1 MRAILQL
8 KPLLTIHLNAKS
20 QSSLKNKITLKN
32 KLNHARIILEFIPS
46 LIYFLIQKVSVL
58 KHLAPLIH
66 IPFKALWLGTAL
78 SMFLSLNL
86 NAEENPTK
94 TEPKSAKGVKNKPKS
109 PVTKVMMTNCDN
121 IKDFNAK
128 QKEVLKAAY
137 QFGSKENLG
146 YEMAGIAWK
155 ESCAGTY
162 KINFSDPSAGIY
174 HAYIPSVLKSYGHN
188 NSPFLRNVMGELLI
202 KDDAFASEVAL
213 KELLYWKTRYHDNLK
228 DMIKSYNKGS
238 RWEKNEKANAD
249 AEKYY
254 EEIQDK
260 IRRLKESK
268 IFDSQSSN
276 DQELQ
281 KSANS
286 NLDLDPI
293 GNAMPQTLAKTETKE
308 TQIEETQT
316 QKSQEMKEAASEQ
329 AIKKPLE
336 KEKDKPMYFAQI
348 NSSADFAPAKKSPK
362 KPAKA
367 SPKRSS
373 KNNISVKNN
382 TKTASKSKE
391 VCKNCSPGQRNAIL
405 ANHITLM
412 QEL

>member
-1 MRAILQL
+1 M
-8 KPLLTIHLNAKS
+8 
-20 QSSLKNKITLKN
+20 
-32 KLNHARIILEFIPS
+32 
-46 LIYFLIQKVSVL
+46 
-58 KHLAPLIH
+58 KHLTPLTHTI
-66 IPFKALWLGTAL
+66 FKALLLGTAL
-78 SMFLSLNL
+78 SALSL
-86 NAEENPTK
+86 AATESPTK
-94 TEPKSAKGVKNKPKS
+94 TEPKFSKGVKNKPKS

-146 YEMAGIAWK
+146 YEMASIAWK
-155 ESCAGTY
+155 ESCAGVY
-162 KINFSDPSAGIY
+162 KINFSDPSAGVY
-174 HAYIPSVLKSYGHN
+174 HSYIPSVLKSYGHN
-188 NSPFLRNVMGELLI
+188 DSPFLRNVMGELLI
-202 KDDAFASEVAL
+202 KNDAFASEVAL

-238 RWEKNEKANAD
+238 RWEKNEKSNAD

-254 EEIQDK
+254 EDIQDR

-293 GNAMPQTLAKTETKE
+293 GNAMPQTLIAKE
-308 TQIEETQT
+308 TQTEQT
-316 QKSQEMKEAASEQ
+316 QAEKSQEMKEATSEQ
-329 AIKKPLE
+329 TTSEPE
-336 KEKDKPMYFAQI
+336 KAKDKPMYLAQI
-348 NSSADFAPAKKSPK
+348 NSTDSTPAKKSPK
-362 KPAKA
+362 KPAKV
-367 SPKRSS
+367 SQKRP
-373 KNNISVKNN
+373 KNNKNN
-382 TKTASKSKE
+382 AKSSTKTASKKQE

>member
-1 MRAILQL
+1 M
-8 KPLLTIHLNAKS
+8 
-20 QSSLKNKITLKN
+20 
-32 KLNHARIILEFIPS
+32 
-46 LIYFLIQKVSVL
+46 
-58 KHLAPLIH
+58 KHLTPLTH
-66 IPFKALWLGTAL
+66 TLFKALWLGAAL
-78 SMFLSLNL
+78 SASLSLVA
-86 NAEENPTK
+86 AESPTK
-94 TEPKSAKGVKNKPKS
+94 TEPKPAKGVKNKPKS

-121 IKDFNAK
+121 LKDFNAK

-155 ESCAGTY
+155 ESCAGVY
-162 KINFSDPSAGIY
+162 KINFSDPSAGVY
-174 HAYIPSVLKSYGHN
+174 HSYIPSVLKSYGHN
-188 NSPFLRNVMGELLI
+188 DSPFLRNVMGELLI
-202 KDDAFASEVAL
+202 KDDAFASQVAL

-238 RWEKNEKANAD
+238 RWEKNEKSNAD

-254 EEIQDK
+254 EEIQDR

-293 GNAMPQTLAKTETKE
+293 GNAMPQTLAAKK
-308 TQIEETQT
+308 TQIEETQVEETQVEKSQT
-316 QKSQEMKEAASEQ
+316 QKSQEMKETTSEQ
-329 AIKKPLE
+329 TANKPE
-336 KEKDKPMYFAQI
+336 KAKDKPMYLAQI
-348 NSSADFAPAKKSPK
+348 NSADFTPAKKRSQ

-373 KNNISVKNN
+373 KNNINNVKSH
-382 TKTASKSKE
+382 TKTASKKQE

-405 ANHITLM
+405 ANRITLM

>member
-1 MRAILQL
+1 M
-8 KPLLTIHLNAKS
+8 
-20 QSSLKNKITLKN
+20 
-32 KLNHARIILEFIPS
+32 
-46 LIYFLIQKVSVL
+46 
-58 KHLAPLIH
+58 KHLTPLTH
-66 IPFKALWLGTAL
+66 TLFKALWLGAAL
-78 SMFLSLNL
+78 SASLSLAA
-86 NAEENPTK
+86 AESPTK
-94 TEPKSAKGVKNKPKS
+94 TEPKPAKGVKNKPKS

-121 IKDFNAK
+121 LKDFNAK

-155 ESCAGTY
+155 ESCAGVY
-162 KINFSDPSAGIY
+162 KINFSDPSAGVY
-174 HAYIPSVLKSYGHN
+174 HSYIPSVLKSYGHN
-188 NSPFLRNVMGELLI
+188 DSPFLRNVMGELLI

-238 RWEKNEKANAD
+238 RWERSEKSNAE

-254 EEIQDK
+254 EEIQDR

-293 GNAMPQTLAKTETKE
+293 GNAMPQTLAAQKSQIEKS
-308 TQIEETQT
+308 QIEETQAE
-316 QKSQEMKEAASEQ
+316 KSQEMKKATSEQ
-329 AIKKPLE
+329 TANKPE
-336 KEKDKPMYFAQI
+336 KAKDKPMYFAQI
-348 NSSADFAPAKKSPK
+348 NSADFTSAKKSPK
-362 KPAKA
+362 KPAKV
-367 SPKRSS
+367 SPKLSS
-373 KNNISVKNN
+373 KNNINNIKNN
-382 TKTASKSKE
+382 VKSNAKTASKSKE

>member
-1 MRAILQL
+1 M
-8 KPLLTIHLNAKS
+8 
-20 QSSLKNKITLKN
+20 
-32 KLNHARIILEFIPS
+32 
-46 LIYFLIQKVSVL
+46 
-58 KHLAPLIH
+58 KHLTPLTH
-66 IPFKALWLGTAL
+66 TLFKALWLGVVL
-78 SMFLSLNL
+78 SASLSLV
-86 NAEENPTK
+86 AAENPTK
-94 TEPKSAKGVKNKPKS
+94 TEPKPAKGVKNKPKS

-121 IKDFNAK
+121 LKDFNAK

-155 ESCAGTY
+155 ESCAGVY
-162 KINFSDPSAGIY
+162 KINFSDPSAGAY
-174 HAYIPSVLKSYGHN
+174 HSYIPSVLKSYGHN
-188 NSPFLRNVMGELLI
+188 DSPFLRNVMGELLI

-238 RWEKNEKANAD
+238 RWEKNEKSNAE

-254 EEIQDK
+254 EEIQDR

-293 GNAMPQTLAKTETKE
+293 GNAMPQTLA
-308 TQIEETQT
+308 T
-316 QKSQEMKEAASEQ
+316 QKSQIKKSQTEETQAEKPREMKEATSEQ
-329 AIKKPLE
+329 ITNKPE
-336 KEKDKPMYFAQI
+336 KAKDKPMYLAQI
-348 NSSADFAPAKKSPK
+348 NGADFTPAKKSSK

>member
-1 MRAILQL
+1 M
-8 KPLLTIHLNAKS
+8 
-20 QSSLKNKITLKN
+20 
-32 KLNHARIILEFIPS
+32 
-46 LIYFLIQKVSVL
+46 
-58 KHLAPLIH
+58 KHLTPLTHTI
-66 IPFKALWLGTAL
+66 FKALLLGTAL
-78 SMFLSLNL
+78 SASLSL
-86 NAEENPTK
+86 AATESPTK

-155 ESCAGTY
+155 ESCAGVY
-162 KINFSDPSAGIY
+162 KINFSDPSAGVY
-174 HAYIPSVLKSYGHN
+174 HSYIPSVLKSYGHN
-188 NSPFLRNVMGELLI
+188 DSPFLRNVMGELLI

-238 RWEKNEKANAD
+238 RWEKNEKSNAD

-254 EEIQDK
+254 EDIQDR

-293 GNAMPQTLAKTETKE
+293 GNAMPQTLIAKE
-308 TQIEETQT
+308 TQTE
-316 QKSQEMKEAASEQ
+316 KSQEMKEVTSEQ
-329 AIKKPLE
+329 TTSKPE
-336 KEKDKPMYFAQI
+336 KAKDKPMYLAQT
-348 NSSADFAPAKKSPK
+348 NSTDFTPAKKSPQ
-362 KPAKA
+362 KPARM
-367 SPKRSS
+367 SQKRP
-373 KNNISVKNN
+373 KNNKNN
-382 TKTASKSKE
+382 AKSSTKTASKKQE

-405 ANHITLM
+405 ANRITLM

>member
-1 MRAILQL
+1 M
-8 KPLLTIHLNAKS
+8 
-20 QSSLKNKITLKN
+20 
-32 KLNHARIILEFIPS
+32 
-46 LIYFLIQKVSVL
+46 
-58 KHLAPLIH
+58 KHLTPLTH
-66 IPFKALWLGTAL
+66 TLFKALWLGAAL
-78 SMFLSLNL
+78 SASLSLV
-86 NAEENPTK
+86 AAENPTK
-94 TEPKSAKGVKNKPKS
+94 TDPKPAKGVKNKPKS

-121 IKDFNAK
+121 LKDFNAK

-155 ESCAGTY
+155 ESCAGVY
-162 KINFSDPSAGIY
+162 KINFSDPSAGVY
-174 HAYIPSVLKSYGHN
+174 HSYIPSVLKSYGHN
-188 NSPFLRNVMGELLI
+188 DSPFLRNVMGELLI

-238 RWEKNEKANAD
+238 RWEKNEKSNAD

-254 EEIQDK
+254 EEIQDR

-293 GNAMPQTLAKTETKE
+293 GNAMPQTLATQKSQIEKS
-308 TQIEETQT
+308 QIEETQAE
-316 QKSQEMKEAASEQ
+316 KPREMKETTSEQ
-329 AIKKPLE
+329 ITNKPE
-336 KEKDKPMYFAQI
+336 KAKDKPMYLAQI
-348 NSSADFAPAKKSPK
+348 NSADFTPAKKSPK

-373 KNNISVKNN
+373 KNNINNVKSH
-382 TKTASKSKE
+382 TKTASKNSKNKE

>member
-1 MRAILQL
+1 M
-8 KPLLTIHLNAKS
+8 
-20 QSSLKNKITLKN
+20 
-32 KLNHARIILEFIPS
+32 
-46 LIYFLIQKVSVL
+46 
-58 KHLAPLIH
+58 KHLTPLTHTI
-66 IPFKALWLGTAL
+66 FKALFLGTAL
-78 SMFLSLNL
+78 SASLSLAT
-86 NAEENPTK
+86 AESPTK
-94 TEPKSAKGVKNKPKS
+94 TEPKPAKGVKNKPKS

-121 IKDFNAK
+121 LKDFNAK
-128 QKEVLKAAY
+128 QKEVLKFAY

-155 ESCAGTY
+155 ESCAGVY
-162 KINFSDPSAGIY
+162 KINFSDPSAGVY
-174 HAYIPSVLKSYGHN
+174 HSYIPSVLKSYGHN
-188 NSPFLRNVMGELLI
+188 DSPFLRNVMGELLI
-202 KDDAFASEVAL
+202 RNDALASEVAL

-238 RWEKNEKANAD
+238 RWERSEKSNAE

-254 EEIQDK
+254 EEIQDR

-293 GNAMPQTLAKTETKE
+293 GNAMPQTLAQTETKE
-308 TQIEETQT
+308 TQIEETQAE
-316 QKSQEMKEAASEQ
+316 KPQEMKEATSER
-329 AIKKPLE
+329 ITNKPE

-348 NSSADFAPAKKSPK
+348 NSTDFTPAKKSPK

-382 TKTASKSKE
+382 TKTASKNSKNKE

>member
-1 MRAILQL
+1 M
-8 KPLLTIHLNAKS
+8 
-20 QSSLKNKITLKN
+20 
-32 KLNHARIILEFIPS
+32 
-46 LIYFLIQKVSVL
+46 
-58 KHLAPLIH
+58 KHLTPLTH
-66 IPFKALWLGTAL
+66 TLFKALWLGVAL
-78 SMFLSLNL
+78 STSLSLVA
-86 NAEENPTK
+86 AESPTK
-94 TEPKSAKGVKNKPKS
+94 TEPKPAKGVKNKPKS

-121 IKDFNAK
+121 LKDFNAK

-238 RWEKNEKANAD
+238 RWEKNEKSNAE

-254 EEIQDK
+254 EDIQDR

-293 GNAMPQTLAKTETKE
+293 GNAMPQTLA
-308 TQIEETQT
+308 T
-316 QKSQEMKEAASEQ
+316 QKSQIEKSQTEETQAEKSREMKEATSEQ
-329 AIKKPLE
+329 TKSKPE
-336 KEKDKPMYFAQI
+336 KAKDKPMYLAQI
-348 NSSADFAPAKKSPK
+348 NSTDFTPAKKSSK

-373 KNNISVKNN
+373 KNNINN
-382 TKTASKSKE
+382 IKSNAKTASKSKE

>member
-1 MRAILQL
+1 M
-8 KPLLTIHLNAKS
+8 
-20 QSSLKNKITLKN
+20 
-32 KLNHARIILEFIPS
+32 
-46 LIYFLIQKVSVL
+46 
-58 KHLAPLIH
+58 KHLTPLTHTI
-66 IPFKALWLGTAL
+66 FKALWLGTAL
-78 SMFLSLNL
+78 SASLSL
-86 NAEENPTK
+86 AATESPTK
-94 TEPKSAKGVKNKPKS
+94 TEPKPAKGVKNKPKS

-137 QFGSKENLG
+137 RFGSKENLG

-155 ESCAGTY
+155 ESCAGVY
-162 KINFSDPSAGIY
+162 KINFSDPSAGVY
-174 HAYIPSVLKSYGHN
+174 HSYIPSVLKSYGHN
-188 NSPFLRNVMGELLI
+188 DSPFLRNVMGELLI

-238 RWEKNEKANAD
+238 RWEKNEKSNAD

-254 EEIQDK
+254 EEIQDR

-293 GNAMPQTLAKTETKE
+293 GNAMPQTLAKTEAKE
-308 TQIEETQT
+308 IQT
-316 QKSQEMKEAASEQ
+316 EQTEKSQEMKEATSEQ
-329 AIKKPLE
+329 TKSKPE
-336 KEKDKPMYFAQI
+336 KAKDKPMYLAQI
-348 NSSADFAPAKKSPK
+348 NSTDFTPVKKSPK

-382 TKTASKSKE
+382 TKTASKKQE

-405 ANHITLM
+405 ANRITLM

>member
-1 MRAILQL
+1 M
-8 KPLLTIHLNAKS
+8 
-20 QSSLKNKITLKN
+20 
-32 KLNHARIILEFIPS
+32 
-46 LIYFLIQKVSVL
+46 
-58 KHLAPLIH
+58 KHLTPLTHTI
-66 IPFKALWLGTAL
+66 FKALLLGTAL
-78 SMFLSLNL
+78 SASLSL
-86 NAEENPTK
+86 AATESPTK
-94 TEPKSAKGVKNKPKS
+94 TEPKSAKGIKNKPKS

-128 QKEVLKAAY
+128 QKEVLKVAY

-155 ESCAGTY
+155 ESCAGVY
-162 KINFSDPSAGIY
+162 KINFSDPSAGVY
-174 HAYIPSVLKSYGHN
+174 HSYIPSVLKSYGHN

-238 RWEKNEKANAD
+238 RWERSEKSNAE

-254 EEIQDK
+254 EEIQDR

-293 GNAMPQTLAKTETKE
+293 GNAMPQTLAKTEAKE
-308 TQIEETQT
+308 TQTEETQAE
-316 QKSQEMKEAASEQ
+316 KFQEMKEATSEQ
-329 AIKKPLE
+329 TTSKPE
-336 KEKDKPMYFAQI
+336 KAKDEPMYLAQT
-348 NSSADFAPAKKSPK
+348 NSTDFTPAKKSSQ
-362 KPAKA
+362 KPAKV
-367 SPKRSS
+367 SQKRP
-373 KNNISVKNN
+373 KNNKNN
-382 TKTASKSKE
+382 AKSSTKTASKKQE

>member
-1 MRAILQL
+1 M
-8 KPLLTIHLNAKS
+8 
-20 QSSLKNKITLKN
+20 
-32 KLNHARIILEFIPS
+32 
-46 LIYFLIQKVSVL
+46 
-58 KHLAPLIH
+58 KHLTPLTH
-66 IPFKALWLGTAL
+66 TLFKALWLGVVL
-78 SMFLSLNL
+78 SASLSLV
-86 NAEENPTK
+86 AAENPTK
-94 TEPKSAKGVKNKPKS
+94 TDPKPAKGVKNKPKS

-121 IKDFNAK
+121 LKDFNAK

-155 ESCAGTY
+155 ESCAGVY
-162 KINFSDPSAGIY
+162 KINFSDPSAGVY
-174 HAYIPSVLKSYGHN
+174 HSYIPSVLKSYGHN
-188 NSPFLRNVMGELLI
+188 DSPFLRNVMGELLI

-228 DMIKSYNKGS
+228 DIIKSYNKGS
-238 RWEKNEKANAD
+238 RWEKNEKSNAD

-254 EEIQDK
+254 EEIQDR

-293 GNAMPQTLAKTETKE
+293 GNAMPQTLAAQKS
-308 TQIEETQT
+308 QIEKSQIEKTQAE
-316 QKSQEMKEAASEQ
+316 KSQEMKEATSEQ
-329 AIKKPLE
+329 TASKPE
-336 KEKDKPMYFAQI
+336 KAKDKPMYLAQI
-348 NSSADFAPAKKSPK
+348 NSADFTPAKKSPK

-367 SPKRSS
+367 NPKRSS
-373 KNNISVKNN
+373 KNNISVKSN
-382 TKTASKSKE
+382 TKTASKKQE

>member
-1 MRAILQL
+1 M
-8 KPLLTIHLNAKS
+8 
-20 QSSLKNKITLKN
+20 
-32 KLNHARIILEFIPS
+32 
-46 LIYFLIQKVSVL
+46 
-58 KHLAPLIH
+58 KHLTPLTH
-66 IPFKALWLGTAL
+66 TLFKALWLGTAL
-78 SMFLSLNL
+78 SASLSLVA
-86 NAEENPTK
+86 AESPTK
-94 TEPKSAKGVKNKPKS
+94 TEPKPAKGVKNKPKS

-155 ESCAGTY
+155 ESCAGVY
-162 KINFSDPSAGIY
+162 KINFSDPSAGVY
-174 HAYIPSVLKSYGHN
+174 HSYIPSVLKSYGHN
-188 NSPFLRNVMGELLI
+188 DSPFLRNVMGELLI

-238 RWEKNEKANAD
+238 RWEKNEKSNAD

-254 EEIQDK
+254 EEIQDR

-293 GNAMPQTLAKTETKE
+293 GNAMPQTLAAQKSQIEKS
-308 TQIEETQT
+308 QIEETQAE
-316 QKSQEMKEAASEQ
+316 KSQEMEEATSEQ
-329 AIKKPLE
+329 TKSRPE
-336 KEKDKPMYFAQI
+336 KAKDKPMYLAQI
-348 NSSADFAPAKKSPK
+348 NSADFTPAKKSPK
-362 KPAKA
+362 KPAKV
-367 SPKRSS
+367 SQKRSF
-373 KNNISVKNN
+373 KNNIKNNVKNN
-382 TKTASKSKE
+382 AKTTSKKQE

>member
-1 MRAILQL
+1 M
-8 KPLLTIHLNAKS
+8 
-20 QSSLKNKITLKN
+20 
-32 KLNHARIILEFIPS
+32 
-46 LIYFLIQKVSVL
+46 
-58 KHLAPLIH
+58 KHLTPLTHTI
-66 IPFKALWLGTAL
+66 FKALLLGTAL
-78 SMFLSLNL
+78 SASLSLS
-86 NAEENPTK
+86 ATESPTK

-155 ESCAGTY
+155 ESCAGVY
-162 KINFSDPSAGIY
+162 KINFSDPSAGVY
-174 HAYIPSVLKSYGHN
+174 HSYIPSVLKSYGHN

-238 RWEKNEKANAD
+238 RWERSEKSNTE

-254 EEIQDK
+254 EEIQDR

-293 GNAMPQTLAKTETKE
+293 GNAMPQTLAAQKS
-308 TQIEETQT
+308 QIEKSQIEKSQIEKSQTEETQAE
-316 QKSQEMKEAASEQ
+316 KSQEMKEATSEQ
-329 AIKKPLE
+329 TTSKPE
-336 KEKDKPMYFAQI
+336 KAKDKPMYLAQT
-348 NSSADFAPAKKSPK
+348 NSADFTPAKKSPK
-362 KPAKA
+362 KPAKV
-367 SPKRSS
+367 SPKRSP
-373 KNNISVKNN
+373 KNNKNNVKSN
-382 TKTASKSKE
+382 TKTASKKQE

>member
-1 MRAILQL
+1 M
-8 KPLLTIHLNAKS
+8 
-20 QSSLKNKITLKN
+20 
-32 KLNHARIILEFIPS
+32 
-46 LIYFLIQKVSVL
+46 
-58 KHLAPLIH
+58 KHLTPLTHTI
-66 IPFKALWLGTAL
+66 FKALLLGTAL
-78 SMFLSLNL
+78 NASLSL
-86 NAEENPTK
+86 AATESPAK

-128 QKEVLKAAY
+128 QKEVLKFAY

-155 ESCAGTY
+155 ESCAGVY
-162 KINFSDPSAGIY
+162 KINFSDPSAGVY
-174 HAYIPSVLKSYGHN
+174 HSYIPSVLKSYGHN
-188 NSPFLRNVMGELLI
+188 DSPFLRNVMGELLI

-238 RWEKNEKANAD
+238 RWERSEKSNAE

-254 EEIQDK
+254 EEIQDR

-293 GNAMPQTLAKTETKE
+293 GNAMPQALIAKETKE
-308 TQIEETQT
+308 TKIEETQAE
-316 QKSQEMKEAASEQ
+316 KSQEMKEATSEQ
-329 AIKKPLE
+329 TKSKPE
-336 KEKDKPMYFAQI
+336 KAKDKPMYLAQI
-348 NSSADFAPAKKSPK
+348 NSADFTPAKKSPK
-362 KPAKA
+362 KPAKV
-367 SPKRSS
+367 SQKRSF
-373 KNNISVKNN
+373 KNNIKNNVKNN
-382 TKTASKSKE
+382 AKTASKKQE

-405 ANHITLM
+405 ANRITLM

>member
-1 MRAILQL
+1 M
-8 KPLLTIHLNAKS
+8 
-20 QSSLKNKITLKN
+20 
-32 KLNHARIILEFIPS
+32 
-46 LIYFLIQKVSVL
+46 
-58 KHLAPLIH
+58 KHLTPLTH
-66 IPFKALWLGTAL
+66 TLSKALWLGVVL
-78 SMFLSLNL
+78 SVSLSLVA
-86 NAEENPTK
+86 AESPTK
-94 TEPKSAKGVKNKPKS
+94 TEPKPAKGVKNKPKS

-121 IKDFNAK
+121 LKDFNAK

-155 ESCAGTY
+155 ESCAGVY
-162 KINFSDPSAGIY
+162 KINFSDPSAGVY
-174 HAYIPSVLKSYGHN
+174 HSYIPSVLKSYGHN
-188 NSPFLRNVMGELLI
+188 DSPFLRNVMGELLI
-202 KDDAFASEVAL
+202 KDDAFASQVAL

-238 RWEKNEKANAD
+238 RWERSEKSNAE

-254 EEIQDK
+254 EEIQDR

-293 GNAMPQTLAKTETKE
+293 GNAMPQTLAAQKS
-308 TQIEETQT
+308 QIEKSQIEKSQTEETQAE
-316 QKSQEMKEAASEQ
+316 KPREMKEATSEQ
-329 AIKKPLE
+329 ITNNPE
-336 KEKDKPMYFAQI
+336 KAKDKPMYLAQI
-348 NSSADFAPAKKSPK
+348 SSADFTPAKKSPK

-367 SPKRSS
+367 NPKRSS

-382 TKTASKSKE
+382 TKTASKKQE

>member
-1 MRAILQL
+1 M
-8 KPLLTIHLNAKS
+8 
-20 QSSLKNKITLKN
+20 
-32 KLNHARIILEFIPS
+32 
-46 LIYFLIQKVSVL
+46 
-58 KHLAPLIH
+58 KHLTPLTH
-66 IPFKALWLGTAL
+66 TLFKALWLGAAL
-78 SMFLSLNL
+78 NASLSLVA
-86 NAEENPTK
+86 AESPTK
-94 TEPKSAKGVKNKPKS
+94 TEPKPAKGVKNKPKS

-121 IKDFNAK
+121 LKDFNAK

-155 ESCAGTY
+155 ESCAGVY
-162 KINFSDPSAGIY
+162 KINFSDPSAGVY
-174 HAYIPSVLKSYGHN
+174 HSYIPSVLKSYGHN
-188 NSPFLRNVMGELLI
+188 DSPFLRNVMGELLI

-238 RWEKNEKANAD
+238 RWEKNEKSNAD

-254 EEIQDK
+254 EEIQDR

-268 IFDSQSSN
+268 IFDSQSGN

-293 GNAMPQTLAKTETKE
+293 GNAMPQTLAAQKS
-308 TQIEETQT
+308 QIEKSQTEETQAE
-316 QKSQEMKEAASEQ
+316 KPREMKEATSDQ
-329 AIKKPLE
+329 ITNKPE
-336 KEKDKPMYFAQI
+336 KEKDKPMYLAQI
-348 NSSADFAPAKKSPK
+348 NSSDFTPAKKRSQ

-367 SPKRSS
+367 SPKRFS

-382 TKTASKSKE
+382 TKTASKNSKNKE
-391 VCKNCSPGQRNAIL
+391 MCKNCSPGQRNAIL

>member
-1 MRAILQL
+1 M
-8 KPLLTIHLNAKS
+8 
-20 QSSLKNKITLKN
+20 
-32 KLNHARIILEFIPS
+32 
-46 LIYFLIQKVSVL
+46 
-58 KHLAPLIH
+58 KHLTPLTHTI
-66 IPFKALWLGTAL
+66 FKALLLGTAL
-78 SMFLSLNL
+78 SASLSLS
-86 NAEENPTK
+86 ATESPTK
-94 TEPKSAKGVKNKPKS
+94 TESKSAKGVKNKPKS

-155 ESCAGTY
+155 ESCAGVY
-162 KINFSDPSAGIY
+162 KINFSDPSAGVY
-174 HAYIPSVLKSYGHN
+174 HSYIPSVLKSYGHN

-228 DMIKSYNKGS
+228 NMIKSYNKGS
-238 RWEKNEKANAD
+238 RWERSEKSNTE

-254 EEIQDK
+254 EEIQDR

-293 GNAMPQTLAKTETKE
+293 GNAMPQTLIAKE
-308 TQIEETQT
+308 TQTEKTQT
-316 QKSQEMKEAASEQ
+316 EKTQTEQTQAEKSQEMKETTSEQ
-329 AIKKPLE
+329 TTSKPE
-336 KEKDKPMYFAQI
+336 KAKDKPMYLAQI
-348 NSSADFAPAKKSPK
+348 NNANFTPAKKSPK
-362 KPAKA
+362 KPAKV
-367 SPKRSS
+367 SQKRP
-373 KNNISVKNN
+373 KNNKNN
-382 TKTASKSKE
+382 AKSSTKTASKKQE

>member
-1 MRAILQL
+1 M
-8 KPLLTIHLNAKS
+8 
-20 QSSLKNKITLKN
+20 
-32 KLNHARIILEFIPS
+32 
-46 LIYFLIQKVSVL
+46 
-58 KHLAPLIH
+58 KHLTPLTH
-66 IPFKALWLGTAL
+66 TLFKALWLGVAL
-78 SMFLSLNL
+78 SASLSLAA
-86 NAEENPTK
+86 AESPTK
-94 TEPKSAKGVKNKPKS
+94 TEPKPAKGVKNKPKS
-109 PVTKVMMTNCDN
+109 PVTKVMMINCDN
-121 IKDFNAK
+121 LKDFNAK

-155 ESCAGTY
+155 ESCTGVY
-162 KINFSDPSAGIY
+162 KINFSDPSAGVY
-174 HAYIPSVLKSYGHN
+174 HSYIPSVLKSYGHN
-188 NSPFLRNVMGELLI
+188 DSPFLRNVMGELLI

-238 RWEKNEKANAD
+238 RWEKNEKSNAE

-254 EEIQDK
+254 EEIQDR

-308 TQIEETQT
+308 SQIEETQT
-316 QKSQEMKEAASEQ
+316 QKSQEMKEATSEQ
-329 AIKKPLE
+329 TANKPE
-336 KEKDKPMYFAQI
+336 KAKDKPMYLAQI
-348 NSSADFAPAKKSPK
+348 NSTDFTPAKKSPK
-362 KPAKA
+362 KPAKV

-373 KNNISVKNN
+373 KNNINN
-382 TKTASKSKE
+382 IKSHTKTASKSKE

>member
-1 MRAILQL
+1 M
-8 KPLLTIHLNAKS
+8 
-20 QSSLKNKITLKN
+20 
-32 KLNHARIILEFIPS
+32 
-46 LIYFLIQKVSVL
+46 
-58 KHLAPLIH
+58 KHLTPLTHTI
-66 IPFKALWLGTAL
+66 FKALLLGTAL
-78 SMFLSLNL
+78 SASLSLVA
-86 NAEENPTK
+86 AESPTK
-94 TEPKSAKGVKNKPKS
+94 TEPKPAKGVKNKPKS

-121 IKDFNAK
+121 LKDFNAK

-155 ESCAGTY
+155 ESCAGVY
-162 KINFSDPSAGIY
+162 KINFSDPSAGVY
-174 HAYIPSVLKSYGHN
+174 HSYIPSVLKSYGHN
-188 NSPFLRNVMGELLI
+188 DSPFLRNVMGELLI

-238 RWEKNEKANAD
+238 RWEKNEKSNAD

-254 EEIQDK
+254 EEIQDR

-293 GNAMPQTLAKTETKE
+293 GNAMPQTLATQKSQIEKS
-308 TQIEETQT
+308 QIEETQAE
-316 QKSQEMKEAASEQ
+316 KPQEMKETTSEQ
-329 AIKKPLE
+329 ITNKPE
-336 KEKDKPMYFAQI
+336 KAKDKPMYLAQI
-348 NSSADFAPAKKSPK
+348 SSADFTPAKKSPK

-367 SPKRSS
+367 SPKRFS
-373 KNNISVKNN
+373 KNNINN
-382 TKTASKSKE
+382 IKSHAKTASKNSKKQE

>member
-1 MRAILQL
+1 M
-8 KPLLTIHLNAKS
+8 
-20 QSSLKNKITLKN
+20 
-32 KLNHARIILEFIPS
+32 
-46 LIYFLIQKVSVL
+46 
-58 KHLAPLIH
+58 KHLTPLTH
-66 IPFKALWLGTAL
+66 TLFKALWLGAAL
-78 SMFLSLNL
+78 SASLSLVA
-86 NAEENPTK
+86 AESPTK
-94 TEPKSAKGVKNKPKS
+94 TEPKPAKGVKNKPKS

-121 IKDFNAK
+121 LKDFNAK

-155 ESCAGTY
+155 ESCAGVY
-162 KINFSDPSAGIY
+162 KINFSDPSAGVY
-174 HAYIPSVLKSYGHN
+174 HSYIPSVLKSYGHN
-188 NSPFLRNVMGELLI
+188 DSPFLRNVMGELLI

-238 RWEKNEKANAD
+238 RWEKNEKSNAD

-254 EEIQDK
+254 EEIQDR

-293 GNAMPQTLAKTETKE
+293 GNAMPQTLAAQKSQIEKS
-308 TQIEETQT
+308 QIEETQAE
-316 QKSQEMKEAASEQ
+316 KPREMKEATSEQ
-329 AIKKPLE
+329 AINKPLE
-336 KEKDKPMYFAQI
+336 KERDKPMYLAQI
-348 NSSADFAPAKKSPK
+348 NSADFTPAKKSSQ

-373 KNNISVKNN
+373 KNNINN
-382 TKTASKSKE
+382 AKSNAKTASKNSKNKE

>member
-1 MRAILQL
+1 M
-8 KPLLTIHLNAKS
+8 
-20 QSSLKNKITLKN
+20 
-32 KLNHARIILEFIPS
+32 
-46 LIYFLIQKVSVL
+46 
-58 KHLAPLIH
+58 KHLTPLTH
-66 IPFKALWLGTAL
+66 TLFKALWLGAAL
-78 SMFLSLNL
+78 NASLSLVA
-86 NAEENPTK
+86 AESPTK
-94 TEPKSAKGVKNKPKS
+94 TEPKPAKGVKNKPKS

-121 IKDFNAK
+121 LKDFNAK

-155 ESCAGTY
+155 ESCAGVY
-162 KINFSDPSAGIY
+162 KINFSDPSAGVY
-174 HAYIPSVLKSYGHN
+174 HSYIPSVLKSYGHN
-188 NSPFLRNVMGELLI
+188 DSPFLRNVMGELLI

-238 RWEKNEKANAD
+238 RWEKNEKSNAD

-254 EEIQDK
+254 EEIQDR

-293 GNAMPQTLAKTETKE
+293 GNAMPQTLAQTETKK
-308 TQIEETQT
+308 TQIEETQAE
-316 QKSQEMKEAASEQ
+316 KPQEMKEATSEQ
-329 AIKKPLE
+329 TKSKPE
-336 KEKDKPMYFAQI
+336 KAKDKPMYLAQI
-348 NSSADFAPAKKSPK
+348 NSTDFAPAKKSPK
-362 KPAKA
+362 KPAKV
-367 SPKRSS
+367 SQKRTP
-373 KNNISVKNN
+373 KNNIKNNVKNN
-382 TKTASKSKE
+382 TKTASKKQE

>member
-1 MRAILQL
+1 M
-8 KPLLTIHLNAKS
+8 
-20 QSSLKNKITLKN
+20 
-32 KLNHARIILEFIPS
+32 
-46 LIYFLIQKVSVL
+46 
-58 KHLAPLIH
+58 KHLTPLTHTI
-66 IPFKALWLGTAL
+66 FKALFLGTAL
-78 SMFLSLNL
+78 SASLSLS
-86 NAEENPTK
+86 ATESPTK

-109 PVTKVMMTNCDN
+109 PVTKVMMTNCDS

-155 ESCAGTY
+155 ESCAGVY
-162 KINFSDPSAGIY
+162 KINFSDPSAGVY
-174 HAYIPSVLKSYGHN
+174 HSYIPSVLKSYGHN
-188 NSPFLRNVMGELLI
+188 DSPFLRNVMGELLI
-202 KDDAFASEVAL
+202 KNDAFASEVAL

-238 RWEKNEKANAD
+238 RWEKNEKSNAD

-254 EEIQDK
+254 EDIQDR

-293 GNAMPQTLAKTETKE
+293 GNTMPQTLATKE
-308 TQIEETQT
+308 TQTEKTQAE
-316 QKSQEMKEAASEQ
+316 KSQEMKEATSEQ
-329 AIKKPLE
+329 TKSKPE
-336 KEKDKPMYFAQI
+336 KAKDKPMYLAQI
-348 NSSADFAPAKKSPK
+348 NSTDSTLAKKSPK
-362 KPAKA
+362 KPARM
-367 SPKRSS
+367 SQKRP
-373 KNNISVKNN
+373 KNNKNNAKSN
-382 TKTASKSKE
+382 TKTVSKKQE

>member
-1 MRAILQL
+1 M
-8 KPLLTIHLNAKS
+8 
-20 QSSLKNKITLKN
+20 
-32 KLNHARIILEFIPS
+32 
-46 LIYFLIQKVSVL
+46 
-58 KHLAPLIH
+58 KHLTPLTH
-66 IPFKALWLGTAL
+66 TLFKALWLGAAL
-78 SMFLSLNL
+78 NASLSLVA
-86 NAEENPTK
+86 AESPTK
-94 TEPKSAKGVKNKPKS
+94 TEPKPAKGVKNKPKS

-121 IKDFNAK
+121 LKDFNAK

-155 ESCAGTY
+155 ESCAGVY
-162 KINFSDPSAGIY
+162 KINFSDPSAGVY
-174 HAYIPSVLKSYGHN
+174 HSYIPSVLKSYGHN

-228 DMIKSYNKGS
+228 NMIKSYNKGS
-238 RWEKNEKANAD
+238 RWERSEKSNAE

-254 EEIQDK
+254 EDIQDR

-308 TQIEETQT
+308 TQIEET
-316 QKSQEMKEAASEQ
+316 KAEKPQEMKEATSEQ
-329 AIKKPLE
+329 ITSKPE

-348 NSSADFAPAKKSPK
+348 NSADFTPAKKSSQ

-373 KNNISVKNN
+373 KNNINNVKSH
-382 TKTASKSKE
+382 TKTASKNSKNKE

>member
-1 MRAILQL
+1 M
-8 KPLLTIHLNAKS
+8 
-20 QSSLKNKITLKN
+20 
-32 KLNHARIILEFIPS
+32 
-46 LIYFLIQKVSVL
+46 
-58 KHLAPLIH
+58 KHLTPLTHTI
-66 IPFKALWLGTAL
+66 FKALFLGTAL
-78 SMFLSLNL
+78 SASLSLS
-86 NAEENPTK
+86 ATESPT
-94 TEPKSAKGVKNKPKS
+94 KGVKNKPKS
-109 PVTKVMMTNCDN
+109 PVTKVMMTNCDS

-155 ESCAGTY
+155 ESCAGVY
-162 KINFSDPSAGIY
+162 KINFSDPSAGVY
-174 HAYIPSVLKSYGHN
+174 HSYIPSVLKSYGHN
-188 NSPFLRNVMGELLI
+188 DSPFLRNVMGELLI
-202 KDDAFASEVAL
+202 KNDSFASEVAL

-238 RWEKNEKANAD
+238 RWEKNEKSNAD

-254 EEIQDK
+254 EDIQDR

-293 GNAMPQTLAKTETKE
+293 GNAMPQTLIAKE
-308 TQIEETQT
+308 TQTEETQAE
-316 QKSQEMKEAASEQ
+316 KSQEMKEATSEQ
-329 AIKKPLE
+329 TTSKPE
-336 KEKDKPMYFAQI
+336 KAKDKPMYLAQT
-348 NSSADFAPAKKSPK
+348 NSADSTPTKKSPK
-362 KPAKA
+362 KPAKV
-367 SPKRSS
+367 SQKRP
-373 KNNISVKNN
+373 KNNKNN
-382 TKTASKSKE
+382 AKSSTKTASKKQE

>member
-1 MRAILQL
+1 M
-8 KPLLTIHLNAKS
+8 
-20 QSSLKNKITLKN
+20 
-32 KLNHARIILEFIPS
+32 
-46 LIYFLIQKVSVL
+46 
-58 KHLAPLIH
+58 KHLTPLTHTI
-66 IPFKALWLGTAL
+66 FKALLLGTAL
-78 SMFLSLNL
+78 NASLSLVA
-86 NAEENPTK
+86 AESPTK
-94 TEPKSAKGVKNKPKS
+94 TEPKPAKGVKNKPKS

-121 IKDFNAK
+121 LKDFNAK

-155 ESCAGTY
+155 ESCAGVY
-162 KINFSDPSAGIY
+162 KINFSDPSTGVY
-174 HAYIPSVLKSYGHN
+174 HSYIPSVLKSYGHN
-188 NSPFLRNVMGELLI
+188 DSPFLRNVMGELLI

-238 RWEKNEKANAD
+238 RWEKNEKSNAD

-254 EEIQDK
+254 EEIQDR

-293 GNAMPQTLAKTETKE
+293 GNAMPQTLAAQKS
-308 TQIEETQT
+308 QIEKSQTEETQAE
-316 QKSQEMKEAASEQ
+316 KPQEMKEATSEQ
-329 AIKKPLE
+329 ITNKPE
-336 KEKDKPMYFAQI
+336 KEKDKPMYLAQI
-348 NSSADFAPAKKSPK
+348 NSADFAPAKKSPK

-367 SPKRSS
+367 NPKRSS

>member
-1 MRAILQL
+1 M
-8 KPLLTIHLNAKS
+8 
-20 QSSLKNKITLKN
+20 
-32 KLNHARIILEFIPS
+32 
-46 LIYFLIQKVSVL
+46 
-58 KHLAPLIH
+58 KHLTPLTH
-66 IPFKALWLGTAL
+66 TLFKALWLGATL
-78 SMFLSLNL
+78 STSLSLVA
-86 NAEENPTK
+86 AESPTK
-94 TEPKSAKGVKNKPKS
+94 TEPKPAKGVKNKPKS

-121 IKDFNAK
+121 LKNFNAK

-155 ESCAGTY
+155 ESCAGVY
-162 KINFSDPSAGIY
+162 KINFSDPSAGVY
-174 HAYIPSVLKSYGHN
+174 HSYIPSVLKSYGHN
-188 NSPFLRNVMGELLI
+188 DSPFLRNVMGELLI
-202 KDDAFASEVAL
+202 KDDAFASQVAL

-238 RWEKNEKANAD
+238 RWEKNEKSNAD

-254 EEIQDK
+254 EEIQDR

-308 TQIEETQT
+308 TQTEEAQAE
-316 QKSQEMKEAASEQ
+316 KPREMKEATSEQ
-329 AIKKPLE
+329 ITNKPE
-336 KEKDKPMYFAQI
+336 KAKDKPMYFAQI
-348 NSSADFAPAKKSPK
+348 NSADFTTAKKSPK

-373 KNNISVKNN
+373 KNNIKNNVKSN
-382 TKTASKSKE
+382 TKTASKKQE

>member
-1 MRAILQL
+1 M
-8 KPLLTIHLNAKS
+8 
-20 QSSLKNKITLKN
+20 
-32 KLNHARIILEFIPS
+32 
-46 LIYFLIQKVSVL
+46 

-78 SMFLSLNL
+78 SAFLSLNL
-86 NAEENPTK
+86 NAEESPTK
-94 TEPKSAKGVKNKPKS
+94 TEPKPAKGVKNKPKS

-121 IKDFNAK
+121 LKDFNAK

-146 YEMAGIAWK
+146 YEMASIAWK
-155 ESCAGTY
+155 ESCAGVY

-316 QKSQEMKEAASEQ
+316 QKSQEMKETTSEQ
-329 AIKKPLE
+329 ITNKPE
-336 KEKDKPMYFAQI
+336 KAKDKPMYLAQI
-348 NSSADFAPAKKSPK
+348 NSADFTPAKKSPK
-362 KPAKA
+362 KPAKV

-373 KNNISVKNN
+373 KNNTKSHA
-382 TKTASKSKE
+382 KTASKNSKNKE

>member
-1 MRAILQL
+1 M
-8 KPLLTIHLNAKS
+8 
-20 QSSLKNKITLKN
+20 
-32 KLNHARIILEFIPS
+32 
-46 LIYFLIQKVSVL
+46 
-58 KHLAPLIH
+58 KHLTPLTHTI
-66 IPFKALWLGTAL
+66 FKALLLGVAL
-78 SMFLSLNL
+78 SASLSLVA
-86 NAEENPTK
+86 AESPTK

-109 PVTKVMMTNCDN
+109 PVTKVMMTNCDS

-146 YEMAGIAWK
+146 YEMASIAWK
-155 ESCAGTY
+155 ESCAGVY
-162 KINFSDPSAGIY
+162 KINFSDPSAGVY
-174 HAYIPSVLKSYGHN
+174 HSYIPSVLKSYGHN
-188 NSPFLRNVMGELLI
+188 DSPFLRNVMGELLI

-228 DMIKSYNKGS
+228 NMIKSYNKGS
-238 RWEKNEKANAD
+238 RWEKNEESNAE

-254 EEIQDK
+254 EDIQDR

-293 GNAMPQTLAKTETKE
+293 GNAMPQTLAKTEAKE
-308 TQIEETQT
+308 TQTEETQAE
-316 QKSQEMKEAASEQ
+316 KSQEMKEAASEQ
-329 AIKKPLE
+329 TKSKPE
-336 KEKDKPMYFAQI
+336 KAKDKPMYLAQT
-348 NSSADFAPAKKSPK
+348 NSADFTPAKKSSK
-362 KPAKA
+362 KPAKV
-367 SPKRSS
+367 SQKRSLKNN
-373 KNNISVKNN
+373 KNNIKSG
-382 TKTASKSKE
+382 TKTASKKQE

-405 ANHITLM
+405 ANRITLM

>member
-1 MRAILQL
+1 M
-8 KPLLTIHLNAKS
+8 
-20 QSSLKNKITLKN
+20 
-32 KLNHARIILEFIPS
+32 
-46 LIYFLIQKVSVL
+46 
-58 KHLAPLIH
+58 KHLTPLIH

-78 SMFLSLNL
+78 SAFLSLNL
-86 NAEENPTK
+86 NAEESPTK
-94 TEPKSAKGVKNKPKS
+94 TEPKPAKGVKNKPKS

-155 ESCAGTY
+155 ESCAGVY

-238 RWEKNEKANAD
+238 RWEKNEKSNAE

-254 EEIQDK
+254 EEIQDR

-293 GNAMPQTLAKTETKE
+293 GNAMPQTLAAQKSQIEKS
-308 TQIEETQT
+308 QIEETQAEKPRET
-316 QKSQEMKEAASEQ
+316 KETASEQ

-336 KEKDKPMYFAQI
+336 KEKDKPMYLAQI
-348 NSSADFAPAKKSPK
+348 NSADFVPAKKSPK

-382 TKTASKSKE
+382 TKTASKNSKNKE
-391 VCKNCSPGQRNAIL
+391 VCKNCSPGQKNAIL

>member
-1 MRAILQL
+1 M
-8 KPLLTIHLNAKS
+8 
-20 QSSLKNKITLKN
+20 
-32 KLNHARIILEFIPS
+32 
-46 LIYFLIQKVSVL
+46 
-58 KHLAPLIH
+58 KHLTPLTH
-66 IPFKALWLGTAL
+66 TLFKALWLGTAL
-78 SMFLSLNL
+78 SASLSLVA
-86 NAEENPTK
+86 AESPTK
-94 TEPKSAKGVKNKPKS
+94 TEPKPAKGVKNKPKS

-146 YEMAGIAWK
+146 YEMASIAWK
-155 ESCAGTY
+155 ESCAGVY

-174 HAYIPSVLKSYGHN
+174 HSYIPSVLKSYGHN

-238 RWEKNEKANAD
+238 RWEKNEKSNAE

-254 EEIQDK
+254 EEIQDR

-293 GNAMPQTLAKTETKE
+293 GNAMPQTLAQTETKK
-308 TQIEETQT
+308 TQIEETQAE
-316 QKSQEMKEAASEQ
+316 KPQEMKEATSEQ
-329 AIKKPLE
+329 ITNKPE
-336 KEKDKPMYFAQI
+336 KAKDKPIYLAQI
-348 NSSADFAPAKKSPK
+348 NSTDFTPAKKRSQ

-382 TKTASKSKE
+382 TKTASKNSKNKE

>member
-1 MRAILQL
+1 M
-8 KPLLTIHLNAKS
+8 
-20 QSSLKNKITLKN
+20 
-32 KLNHARIILEFIPS
+32 
-46 LIYFLIQKVSVL
+46 
-58 KHLAPLIH
+58 KHLTPLTHTI
-66 IPFKALWLGTAL
+66 FKALLLGTAL
-78 SMFLSLNL
+78 STSLSLAA
-86 NAEENPTK
+86 AESPAK
-94 TEPKSAKGVKNKPKS
+94 TETKSAKGVKNKPKS

-155 ESCAGTY
+155 ESCAGVY
-162 KINFSDPSAGIY
+162 KINFSDPSAGVY
-174 HAYIPSVLKSYGHN
+174 HSYIPSVLKSYGHN
-188 NSPFLRNVMGELLI
+188 DSPFLRNVMGELLI

-238 RWEKNEKANAD
+238 RWERSEKSNAE

-254 EEIQDK
+254 EEIQDR

-293 GNAMPQTLAKTETKE
+293 GNAMPQTLIAKE
-308 TQIEETQT
+308 TQTEETQAEKS
-316 QKSQEMKEAASEQ
+316 QAEKSQEMKEAISEQ
-329 AIKKPLE
+329 TKSKPE
-336 KEKDKPMYFAQI
+336 KAKDKPMYLAQI
-348 NSSADFAPAKKSPK
+348 NNADSTPAKKSPK
-362 KPAKA
+362 KPAKV
-367 SPKRSS
+367 SQKRP
-373 KNNISVKNN
+373 KNNKNN
-382 TKTASKSKE
+382 AKSSTKTASKKQE

>member
-1 MRAILQL
+1 M
-8 KPLLTIHLNAKS
+8 
-20 QSSLKNKITLKN
+20 
-32 KLNHARIILEFIPS
+32 
-46 LIYFLIQKVSVL
+46 

-78 SMFLSLNL
+78 SAFLSLNL
-86 NAEENPTK
+86 NAEESPTK
-94 TEPKSAKGVKNKPKS
+94 TEPKPAKGVKNKPKS
-109 PVTKVMMTNCDN
+109 PVTNVMMTNCDN

-238 RWEKNEKANAD
+238 RWEKNEKSNAD

-308 TQIEETQT
+308 TQTEETQAE
-316 QKSQEMKEAASEQ
+316 KPQEMKEATSEQ
-329 AIKKPLE
+329 ITNKPE
-336 KEKDKPMYFAQI
+336 KAKDKPMYFAQI
-348 NSSADFAPAKKSPK
+348 NSADFTPAKKSSK

>member
-1 MRAILQL
+1 M
-8 KPLLTIHLNAKS
+8 
-20 QSSLKNKITLKN
+20 
-32 KLNHARIILEFIPS
+32 
-46 LIYFLIQKVSVL
+46 
-58 KHLAPLIH
+58 KHLTPLTHTI
-66 IPFKALWLGTAL
+66 FKALLLGTAL
-78 SMFLSLNL
+78 NASLSLAA
-86 NAEENPTK
+86 AESPAK

-128 QKEVLKAAY
+128 QKEVLKFAY

-155 ESCAGTY
+155 ESCAGVY
-162 KINFSDPSAGIY
+162 KINFSDPSAGVY
-174 HAYIPSVLKSYGHN
+174 HSYIPSVLKSYGHN
-188 NSPFLRNVMGELLI
+188 DSPFLRNVMGELLI

-238 RWEKNEKANAD
+238 RWEKNEKSNAD

-254 EEIQDK
+254 EEIQDR

-293 GNAMPQTLAKTETKE
+293 GNAMPQTLAAQKS
-308 TQIEETQT
+308 QIEKSQTEKTQAE
-316 QKSQEMKEAASEQ
+316 KSQEMKETTSEQ
-329 AIKKPLE
+329 ITNKPE
-336 KEKDKPMYFAQI
+336 KEKDKPMYLAQI
-348 NSSADFAPAKKSPK
+348 NSADFTPAKKSPK

-367 SPKRSS
+367 NPKRSS

-382 TKTASKSKE
+382 TKTASKKQE

>member
-1 MRAILQL
+1 M
-8 KPLLTIHLNAKS
+8 
-20 QSSLKNKITLKN
+20 
-32 KLNHARIILEFIPS
+32 
-46 LIYFLIQKVSVL
+46 
-58 KHLAPLIH
+58 KHLTPLTHTI
-66 IPFKALWLGTAL
+66 FKALLLGTAL
-78 SMFLSLNL
+78 SASLSLAA
-86 NAEENPTK
+86 AESPTK
-94 TEPKSAKGVKNKPKS
+94 TEPKPAKGVKNKPKS

-155 ESCAGTY
+155 ESCAGVY
-162 KINFSDPSAGIY
+162 KINFSDPSAGVY
-174 HAYIPSVLKSYGHN
+174 HSYIPSVLKSYGHN
-188 NSPFLRNVMGELLI
+188 DSPFLRNVMGELLI

-238 RWEKNEKANAD
+238 RWEKNEKSNAD

-254 EEIQDK
+254 EEIQDR

-293 GNAMPQTLAKTETKE
+293 GNAMPQTLAAQKSQIEKS
-308 TQIEETQT
+308 QIEETQAE
-316 QKSQEMKEAASEQ
+316 KPQEMKETTSEQ
-329 AIKKPLE
+329 TKSKPE
-336 KEKDKPMYFAQI
+336 KAKDKPMYVAQI
-348 NSSADFAPAKKSPK
+348 NSTDFTPAKKSPK
-362 KPAKA
+362 KPAKV

-373 KNNISVKNN
+373 KNNKNN
-382 TKTASKSKE
+382 IKSSTKTASKKQE

-405 ANHITLM
+405 ANRITLM

>member
-1 MRAILQL
+1 M
-8 KPLLTIHLNAKS
+8 
-20 QSSLKNKITLKN
+20 
-32 KLNHARIILEFIPS
+32 
-46 LIYFLIQKVSVL
+46 
-58 KHLAPLIH
+58 KHLTPLTH
-66 IPFKALWLGTAL
+66 TLFKALWLGVAL
-78 SMFLSLNL
+78 STSLSL
-86 NAEENPTK
+86 AAAENPTK
-94 TEPKSAKGVKNKPKS
+94 TEPKPAKGVKNKPKS

-121 IKDFNAK
+121 LKDFNAK

-155 ESCAGTY
+155 ESCAGVY
-162 KINFSDPSAGIY
+162 KINFSDPSAGVY
-174 HAYIPSVLKSYGHN
+174 HSYIPSVLKSYGHN
-188 NSPFLRNVMGELLI
+188 DSPFLRNVMGELLI

-238 RWEKNEKANAD
+238 RWERSEKSNAD

-254 EEIQDK
+254 EEIQDR

-308 TQIEETQT
+308 TQIEKTQAE
-316 QKSQEMKEAASEQ
+316 KPQEMKETTSEQ
-329 AIKKPLE
+329 ITNKPE
-336 KEKDKPMYFAQI
+336 KAKDKPMYLAQI
-348 NSSADFAPAKKSPK
+348 NSADFTPAKKSPK

-367 SPKRSS
+367 NPKRSS
-373 KNNISVKNN
+373 KNNIKNNVKSN

>member
-1 MRAILQL
+1 
-8 KPLLTIHLNAKS
+8 
-20 QSSLKNKITLKN
+20 
-32 KLNHARIILEFIPS
+32 
-46 LIYFLIQKVSVL
+46 
-58 KHLAPLIH
+58 
-66 IPFKALWLGTAL
+66 
-78 SMFLSLNL
+78 
-86 NAEENPTK
+86 
-94 TEPKSAKGVKNKPKS
+94 
-109 PVTKVMMTNCDN
+109 MMTNCDN
-121 IKDFNAK
+121 LKDFNAK

-155 ESCAGTY
+155 ESCAGVY
-162 KINFSDPSAGIY
+162 KINFSDPSAGVY
-174 HAYIPSVLKSYGHN
+174 HSYIPSVLKSYGHN
-188 NSPFLRNVMGELLI
+188 DSPFLRNVMGELLI

-238 RWEKNEKANAD
+238 RWEKNEKSNAD

-254 EEIQDK
+254 EEIQDR

-308 TQIEETQT
+308 TQIEEAQT
-316 QKSQEMKEAASEQ
+316 QKPQEVKEAASEQ
-329 AIKKPLE
+329 AINKPLE
-336 KEKDKPMYFAQI
+336 KAKDKPMYLAQI
-348 NSSADFAPAKKSPK
+348 NSADFTPAKKSPK

-367 SPKRSS
+367 NPKRSS
-373 KNNISVKNN
+373 KNNTKSHA
-382 TKTASKSKE
+382 KTASKNSKSKE

>member
-1 MRAILQL
+1 M
-8 KPLLTIHLNAKS
+8 
-20 QSSLKNKITLKN
+20 
-32 KLNHARIILEFIPS
+32 
-46 LIYFLIQKVSVL
+46 
-58 KHLAPLIH
+58 KHLTPLTH
-66 IPFKALWLGTAL
+66 TLFKALWLGAAL
-78 SMFLSLNL
+78 NASLSLVA
-86 NAEENPTK
+86 AESPTK
-94 TEPKSAKGVKNKPKS
+94 TEPKPAKGVKNKSKS

-121 IKDFNAK
+121 LKDFNAK

-155 ESCAGTY
+155 ESCAGVY
-162 KINFSDPSAGIY
+162 KINFSDPSAGVY
-174 HAYIPSVLKSYGHN
+174 HSYIPSVLKSYGHN
-188 NSPFLRNVMGELLI
+188 DSPFLRNVMGELLI

-308 TQIEETQT
+308 TQIEEAQT
-316 QKSQEMKEAASEQ
+316 QKSQEMKEAASER

-336 KEKDKPMYFAQI
+336 KAKDKPMYFAQN
-348 NSSADFAPAKKSPK
+348 NSVDFTPAKKSPK

-373 KNNISVKNN
+373 KNNMKNN
-382 TKTASKSKE
+382 KSNAKTASKNSKKQE

>member
-1 MRAILQL
+1 MT
-8 KPLLTIHLNAKS
+8 PLTH
-20 QSSLKNKITLKN
+20 TL
-32 KLNHARIILEFIPS
+32 
-46 LIYFLIQKVSVL
+46 
-58 KHLAPLIH
+58 
-66 IPFKALWLGTAL
+66 FKALWLGATL
-78 SMFLSLNL
+78 SASLSLVA
-86 NAEENPTK
+86 AESPTK
-94 TEPKSAKGVKNKPKS
+94 TEPKPAKGVKNKPKS

-121 IKDFNAK
+121 LKDFNAK

-155 ESCAGTY
+155 ESCAGVY
-162 KINFSDPSAGIY
+162 KINFSDPSAGVY
-174 HAYIPSVLKSYGHN
+174 HSYIPSVLKSYGHN
-188 NSPFLRNVMGELLI
+188 DSPFLRNVMGELLI

-238 RWEKNEKANAD
+238 RWEKNEKSNAD

-254 EEIQDK
+254 EEIQDR

-293 GNAMPQTLAKTETKE
+293 GNAMPQTLAAQKS
-308 TQIEETQT
+308 QIEKSQTEETQAE
-316 QKSQEMKEAASEQ
+316 KPREMKEATSEQ
-329 AIKKPLE
+329 TASKPE
-336 KEKDKPMYFAQI
+336 KAKDKPMYLAQI
-348 NSSADFAPAKKSPK
+348 NSADFTPAKKSPK

-367 SPKRSS
+367 NPKRSF
-373 KNNISVKNN
+373 KNNIKNNVKSN
-382 TKTASKSKE
+382 TKTASKKQE

>member
-1 MRAILQL
+1 M
-8 KPLLTIHLNAKS
+8 
-20 QSSLKNKITLKN
+20 
-32 KLNHARIILEFIPS
+32 
-46 LIYFLIQKVSVL
+46 
-58 KHLAPLIH
+58 KHLTPLTH
-66 IPFKALWLGTAL
+66 TLFKALWLGAAL
-78 SMFLSLNL
+78 STSLSLVA
-86 NAEENPTK
+86 AESPTK
-94 TEPKSAKGVKNKPKS
+94 TEPKPAKGVKNKPKS

-121 IKDFNAK
+121 LKDFNAK

-155 ESCAGTY
+155 ESCAGVY
-162 KINFSDPSAGIY
+162 KINFSDPSAGVY
-174 HAYIPSVLKSYGHN
+174 HSYIPSVLKSYGHN
-188 NSPFLRNVMGELLI
+188 DSPFLRNVMGELLI
-202 KDDAFASEVAL
+202 KDDAFASQVAL

-238 RWEKNEKANAD
+238 RWEKNEKSNAE

-254 EEIQDK
+254 EEIQDR

-293 GNAMPQTLAKTETKE
+293 GNAMPQTLAQTETKK
-308 TQIEETQT
+308 TQIEETQAE
-316 QKSQEMKEAASEQ
+316 KPQEMKEATSEQ
-329 AIKKPLE
+329 TANKPE
-336 KEKDKPMYFAQI
+336 KAKDKPMYLAQI
-348 NSSADFAPAKKSPK
+348 NSADFAPAKKSPK

-367 SPKRSS
+367 NPKRSS
-373 KNNISVKNN
+373 KNNIKNNVKSN